1 MSVLAAIRTIFLRAQ
16 LYGFSNIICSRFMG
30 KTEMLPKAGT
40 TLVCEMVIA
49 MAMIQ
54 HGPDLTLSHPRFLTL
69 FSKDSANRNSGT
81 FFTFA

>member
-1 MSVLAAIRTIFLRAQ
+1 MSVLAAIRAIFLRAQ

-30 KTEMLPKAGT
+30 KTEILPKAGT

-49 MAMIQ
+49 VAMIQ
-54 HGPDLTLSHPRFLTL
+54 HGPDLTLLPRFLTL